1 MGLKGITVNTA
12 AEAEAHIYAEDDAAI
27 YQSILGMDAVADTG
41 QQCKATVISNN
52 KIRVSDGVVVVGGHV
67 ARIPYGEYEDCEITN
82 GQTGKNRNDL
92 IVARFETTGSG
103 GVDKMTCKVYQGT
116 AGSTAADPS
125 ITQDNIYQ
133 NGKVR
138 EFPLYRVRIEG
149 LNIVAVDQ
157 LFTVLPSMATIKK
170 KFAALIEAAG
180 HKCGVYCNKSWWD
193 NYLSSLGTRYP
204 LWIARYNSTLGM
216 KADMWQYSSDGSVP
230 GISGRVDV
238 NYCYRD
244 FPAEITGISKPS
256 QPASSPSA
264 VVPIGTTLQL
274 VVDTLSGK
282 YGNGDTRKAKLG
294 SRYSEVQTFINHIAT
309 ASASTLAAETK
320 AGKYGNGAVRK
331 AVLGKRYAE
340 VQKVIN
346 GSGSGSSAV
355 YYTVKSGDTLSKIA
369 AKYGT
374 TYQKIATLN
383 GIKNPNKIYAGQ
395 KLRVK

>member
-27 YQSILGMDAVADTG
+27 YQSILGMDAVADIG

-67 ARIPYGEYEDCEITN
+67 ARIPYGEYEDCEIAN

-157 LFTVLPSMATIKK
+157 LFTVLPSMATI
-170 KFAALIEAAG
+170 
-180 HKCGVYCNKSWWD
+180 NKDLADTSD
-193 NYLSSLGTRYP
+193 KIAVKSYKQADVHLQSFYNVSAFSAYKVGREVHFNVSLDP
-204 LWIARYNSTLGM
+204 KS
-216 KADMWQYSSDGSVP
+216 
-230 GISGRVDV
+230 
-238 NYCYRD
+238 
-244 FPAEITGISKPS
+244 
-256 QPASSPSA
+256 
-264 VVPIGTTLQL
+264 GTTLLANKLYAITSAAIATDLRPAVLTHIQC
-274 VVDTLSGK
+274 VGCGQGWENACAVMAYVDT
-282 YGNGDTRKAKLG
+282 NGIIYFSTPATRAFYKFHG
-294 SRYSEVQTFINHIAT
+294 IW
-309 ASASTLAAETK
+309 
-320 AGKYGNGAVRK
+320 
-331 AVLGKRYAE
+331 
-340 VQKVIN
+340 
-346 GSGSGSSAV
+346 
-355 YYTVKSGDTLSKIA
+355 IA
-369 AKYGT
+369 A
-374 TYQKIATLN
+374 N
-383 GIKNPNKIYAGQ
+383 
-395 KLRVK
+395 

>member
-27 YQSILGMDAVADTG
+27 YQSILGMDAVADIG

-67 ARIPYGEYEDCEITN
+67 ARIPYGEYEDCEIAN

-157 LFTVLPSMATIKK
+157 LFTVLPSMATI
-170 KFAALIEAAG
+170 
-180 HKCGVYCNKSWWD
+180 NKDLADTSD
-193 NYLSSLGTRYP
+193 K
-204 LWIARYNSTLGM
+204 IAVKSY
-216 KADMWQYSSDGSVP
+216 KQADMHLQSFYNVSAFSAYKV
-230 GISGRVDV
+230 GREVHFNVSLD
-238 NYCYRD
+238 
-244 FPAEITGISKPS
+244 PKS
-256 QPASSPSA
+256 
-264 VVPIGTTLQL
+264 GTTLLANKLYAITSAAIATDLRPAVLTHIQC
-274 VVDTLSGK
+274 VGCGQIWENTCAVMAYVDT
-282 YGNGDTRKAKLG
+282 NGMIYFSTPATRAFYKFHG
-294 SRYSEVQTFINHIAT
+294 IW
-309 ASASTLAAETK
+309 
-320 AGKYGNGAVRK
+320 
-331 AVLGKRYAE
+331 
-340 VQKVIN
+340 
-346 GSGSGSSAV
+346 
-355 YYTVKSGDTLSKIA
+355 IA
-369 AKYGT
+369 A
-374 TYQKIATLN
+374 N
-383 GIKNPNKIYAGQ
+383 
-395 KLRVK
+395 

>member
-27 YQSILGMDAVADTG
+27 YQSILGMDAVADIG

-67 ARIPYGEYEDCEITN
+67 ARIPYGEYEDCEIAN

-157 LFTVLPSMATIKK
+157 LFTILPSMATI
-170 KFAALIEAAG
+170 
-180 HKCGVYCNKSWWD
+180 NKDLADTSD
-193 NYLSSLGTRYP
+193 N
-204 LWIARYNSTLGM
+204 IAVKSY
-216 KADMWQYSSDGSVP
+216 KQADMHLQSFYNVSAFSAYKV
-230 GISGRVDV
+230 GREVHFNVSLD
-238 NYCYRD
+238 
-244 FPAEITGISKPS
+244 PKS
-256 QPASSPSA
+256 
-264 VVPIGTTLQL
+264 GTTLLANKLYAITSAAIATDLRPAVLTHIQC
-274 VVDTLSGK
+274 VGCGQSWENTCAVMAYVDT
-282 YGNGDTRKAKLG
+282 NGMIYFSTPATRAFYKFHG
-294 SRYSEVQTFINHIAT
+294 IW
-309 ASASTLAAETK
+309 
-320 AGKYGNGAVRK
+320 
-331 AVLGKRYAE
+331 
-340 VQKVIN
+340 
-346 GSGSGSSAV
+346 
-355 YYTVKSGDTLSKIA
+355 IA
-369 AKYGT
+369 AD
-374 TYQKIATLN
+374 
-383 GIKNPNKIYAGQ
+383 
-395 KLRVK
+395 

>member
-157 LFTVLPSMATIKK
+157 LFTVLPSMATI
-170 KFAALIEAAG
+170 
-180 HKCGVYCNKSWWD
+180 NKDLADTSD
-193 NYLSSLGTRYP
+193 K
-204 LWIARYNSTLGM
+204 IAVKSY
-216 KADMWQYSSDGSVP
+216 KQADMHLQSFYNVSAFSAYKV
-230 GISGRVDV
+230 GREVHFNVSLD
-238 NYCYRD
+238 
-244 FPAEITGISKPS
+244 PKS
-256 QPASSPSA
+256 
-264 VVPIGTTLQL
+264 GTTLLANKLYAITSAAIATDLRPAVLTHIQC
-274 VVDTLSGK
+274 VGCGQSWENTCAVMAYVDT
-282 YGNGDTRKAKLG
+282 NGMIYFSTPATRAFYKFHG
-294 SRYSEVQTFINHIAT
+294 IW
-309 ASASTLAAETK
+309 
-320 AGKYGNGAVRK
+320 
-331 AVLGKRYAE
+331 
-340 VQKVIN
+340 
-346 GSGSGSSAV
+346 
-355 YYTVKSGDTLSKIA
+355 IA
-369 AKYGT
+369 A
-374 TYQKIATLN
+374 N
-383 GIKNPNKIYAGQ
+383 
-395 KLRVK
+395 